1 MLFTF
6 YQHLTRL
13 GSNFNVVQPQ
23 QTLKFDL
30 SNKQEKHS
38 SIITLTSLKEAS
50 IMTSTYS
57 FDSFSIKFLKL
68 KIICIQNLDAVFQI

>member
-1 MLFTF
+1 
-6 YQHLTRL
+6 
-13 GSNFNVVQPQ
+13 VQPQ

-38 SIITLTSLKEAS
+38 SIITLTSLKVAS

-57 FDSFSIKFLKL
+57 FDSFSLYKILKVKNNLHSKFRRRA
-68 KIICIQNLDAVFQI
+68 ISNLEYSTSIGTKANVN